1 MYVNNG
7 LTMIYTSSI
16 ENISDSRITQRE
28 NKMFVEYN
36 KSNIYSDFSDK
47 NMRNYKD
54 NMKIEDEIVITST
67 RCCQ

>member
-1 MYVNNG
+1 MYRNNG

-36 KSNIYSDFSDK
+36 KSNIYSDF
-47 NMRNYKD
+47 RI
-54 NMKIEDEIVITST
+54 KICGIT
-67 RCCQ
+67 RII